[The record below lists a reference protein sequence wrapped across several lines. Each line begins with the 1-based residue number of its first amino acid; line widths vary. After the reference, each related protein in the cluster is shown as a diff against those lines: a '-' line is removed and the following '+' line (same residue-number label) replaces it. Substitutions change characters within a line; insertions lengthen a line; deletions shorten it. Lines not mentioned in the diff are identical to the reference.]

1 MDRIW
6 ARPPAFPTRAEA
18 MMGRAS
24 KAGSSFAQGVYRIR
38 TKFELYIACSY
49 DSVEFG
55 TLARQYQSGLI
66 PGFHIQTGQNTLDP
80 CSVVHSCFS
89 RAVVVILR
97 ACRGSWKASNSDRLS
112 AGTVFRT
119 QTFQYMMTVQ

>member
-1 MDRIW
+1 MDRMW

-66 PGFHIQTGQNTLDP
+66 PGFRISHPDRFEP
-80 CSVVHSCFS
+80 CSGVHSCFS
-89 RAVVVILR
+89 SAVVAILR

-112 AGTVFRT
+112 AGTGFRT
-119 QTFQYMMTVQ
+119 QTFQYMIIVQ